1 MLADWV
7 LVLHALVV
15 LFNVGGAV
23 FIIAG
28 GVRGW
33 RWTRHRGFRVC
44 HVVLIAFV
52 TLEAMLGITCPLT
65 TLEDA
70 LRGVETTQ
78 SFIGRWLASLIY
90 WNAPPWAFSIA
101 YLAFLCLVIWAWL
114 KWPPRARNGATQR

>member
-28 GVRGW
+28 GLRGW
-33 RWTRHRGFRVC
+33 RWTQHRGFRLS
-44 HVVLIAFV
+44 HVVLIAIV
-52 TLEAMLGITCPLT
+52 TLEALLGVTCPLT
-65 TLEDA
+65 TLENA
-70 LRGVETTQ
+70 LRGIDTTQ
-78 SFIGRWLASLIY
+78 SFIGRWLAILIY
-90 WNAPPWAFSIA
+90 WDASPWVFSVA

-114 KWPPRARNGATQR
+114 KWPPSA